1 MSEHATDQAVQVSTE
16 GDVVVVRLDD
26 GKANALSHGIIDAV
40 AAALDDAALAKAMVL
55 IGREGKFSAGF
66 DLSVMTSGPQQ
77 ARDLLEAGAN
87 LAMKAYLSPVPVVF
101 GVTGHALAMGA
112 ILASVADYRVGA
124 EGPFKLGLNEVGIG
138 MPVPRFAVELVRDR
152 LASAWFTRS
161 AQHGEVLD
169 PAQALAAGYLDEL
182 TALGDVEGRAI
193 AVATGLAERVHP
205 GSFRLTRTNIRGALA
220 ARLAEELA
228 EDLAEF
234 SVAG

>member
-1 MSEHATDQAVQVSTE
+1 MTARPT
-16 GDVVVVRLDD
+16 
-26 GKANALSHGIIDAV
+26 LSHGIIDAV

-152 LASAWFTRS
+152 LAPAWFTRS

-182 TALGDVEGRAI
+182 AALDDVEGRAI